1 MDELIRNFENK
12 MHLEG
17 KSEKTIKIYVASV
30 KEFFRWFNDSFGD
43 VEFKKLYRE
52 NILEYKSYLKN
63 VKICKRTGQNLNAKS
78 INAKL
83 SALIKYN
90 ELMQPGNIVI
100 SKADLIK
107 VQAEIISPTNITKKE
122 VEEFRQRVLQ
132 SEGCSAKRNYAIV
145 TIMAY
150 AGLRIS
156 EVLHLK
162 KVDVNTAASQIRVAD
177 GKGEKQRT
185 VIINSKVISAIRE
198 YQRSDNVESDYL
210 FHNSKGKILN
220 PSTINKVFDEFSVD
234 GYHIHPHMLR
244 HFFCYNA
251 LESGAYSIN
260 EVSNQARHTSIKTT
274 LKYLN
279 PNLEQIKKKSEFMKN
294 MQKRLESVEKS
305 ILGIQ

>member
-1 MDELIRNFENK
+1 MDELIREFENK
-12 MHLEG
+12 LRLEG
-17 KSEKTIKIYVASV
+17 KSDTTIKSYITSV
-30 KEFFRWFNDSFGD
+30 NVFFRWFNDSFGE
-43 VEFKKLYRE
+43 VGFKKLYRE

-63 VKICKRTGQNLNAKS
+63 VRTSKRTGQNLNAKT
-78 INAKL
+78 INVML
-83 SALIKYN
+83 SGLIKYN
-90 ELMQPGNIVI
+90 ELMQPDNIVI

-260 EVSNQARHTSIKTT
+260 EVSNQAGHTNIKTT

-279 PNLEQIKKKSEFMKN
+279 PNLEQIKKKSE
-294 MQKRLESVEKS
+294 L
-305 ILGIQ
+305 L

>member
-1 MDELIRNFENK
+1 MDELIREFENK
-12 MHLEG
+12 LRLEG
-17 KSEKTIKIYVASV
+17 KSDTTIKSYITSV
-30 KEFFRWFNDSFGD
+30 NVFFRWFNDSFGE
-43 VEFKKLYRE
+43 VGFKKLYRE

-63 VKICKRTGQNLNAKS
+63 VRTSKRTGQNLNAKS
-78 INAKL
+78 INVML
-83 SALIKYN
+83 SGLIKYN
-90 ELMQPGNIVI
+90 ELMQSDNIVI

-145 TIMAY
+145 TLMAY

-220 PSTINKVFDEFSVD
+220 ASTINKVFDEFSVD

-260 EVSNQARHTSIKTT
+260 EVSNQAGHTSIKTT

-279 PNLEQIKKKSEFMKN
+279 PNLEQIKKKSE
-294 MQKRLESVEKS
+294 L
-305 ILGIQ
+305 L

>member
-1 MDELIRNFENK
+1 MDELIREFENK
-12 MHLEG
+12 LRLEG
-17 KSEKTIKIYVASV
+17 KSDTTIKSYITSV
-30 KEFFRWFNDSFGD
+30 NVFFRWFNDSFGE
-43 VEFKKLYRE
+43 VGFKKLYRE

-63 VKICKRTGQNLNAKS
+63 VRTSKRTGQNLNAKS
-78 INAKL
+78 INVML
-83 SALIKYN
+83 SGLIKYN
-90 ELMQPGNIVI
+90 ELMEPDNIVI

-177 GKGEKQRT
+177 GKSEKQRT

-198 YQRSDNVESDYL
+198 YQRADNVESDYL

-220 PSTINKVFDEFSVD
+220 PSTINKVFDEFSID

-244 HFFCYNA
+244 HFLCYNA

-260 EVSNQARHTSIKTT
+260 EVSNQAGHTSIKTT

-279 PNLEQIKKKSEFMKN
+279 PNLEQIKKKSE
-294 MQKRLESVEKS
+294 L
-305 ILGIQ
+305 L

>member
-1 MDELIRNFENK
+1 MEQWIKDFVDRL
-12 MHLEG
+12 HLEG
-17 KSEKTIKIYVASV
+17 KSDKTIKQYSTSI
-30 KEFFRWFNDSFGD
+30 KEYFQWFYESYGD

-52 NILEYKSYLKN
+52 NILEYKNYLKN
-63 VKICKRTGQNLNAKS
+63 IKRSKRSGNNLDAKS
-78 INAKL
+78 VNSKL
-83 SALIKYN
+83 SALIKFN
-90 ELMQPGNIVI
+90 ELLQADNIVI

-107 VQAEIISPTNITKKE
+107 VQTEIISPTNITKKE
-122 VEEFRQRVLQ
+122 VEEFRQRILQ

-156 EVLHLK
+156 EVLQLK
-162 KVDVNTAASQIRVAD
+162 KVDINTTANQIRVTD

-185 VIINSKVISAIRE
+185 VIINSKTVSAIRE
-198 YQRSDNVESDYL
+198 YQKSDQVESEYL

-220 PSTINKVFDEFSVD
+220 PSTINKVFDEFSVE

-260 EVSNQARHTSIKTT
+260 EVSNQAGHTSIKTT
-274 LKYLN
+274 MRYLN
-279 PNLEQIKKKSEFMKN
+279 PNLDAIKKKAE
-294 MQKRLESVEKS
+294 L
-305 ILGIQ
+305 L

>member
-1 MDELIRNFENK
+1 MDELIREFENK
-12 MHLEG
+12 LRLEG
-17 KSEKTIKIYVASV
+17 KSDTTIKSYITSV
-30 KEFFRWFNDSFGD
+30 NVFFRWFNDSFGE
-43 VEFKKLYRE
+43 VGFKKLYRE

-63 VKICKRTGQNLNAKS
+63 VRTSKRTGQNLNAKS
-78 INAKL
+78 INVML
-83 SALIKYN
+83 SGLIKYN
-90 ELMQPGNIVI
+90 ELMQPDNIVI
-100 SKADLIK
+100 SKVDLIK

-132 SEGCSAKRNYAIV
+132 SEGCSVKRNYAIV

-156 EVLHLK
+156 EVLYLK

-198 YQRSDNVESDYL
+198 YQKSDNVESDYL

-220 PSTINKVFDEFSVD
+220 PSTINKVCDEFSVD

-260 EVSNQARHTSIKTT
+260 EVSNQAGHTSIKTT

-279 PNLEQIKKKSEFMKN
+279 PNLEQIKKKSE
-294 MQKRLESVEKS
+294 L
-305 ILGIQ
+305 L

>member
-1 MDELIRNFENK
+1 MDELIREFENK
-12 MHLEG
+12 LRLEG
-17 KSEKTIKIYVASV
+17 KSDTTIKSYITSV
-30 KEFFRWFNDSFGD
+30 NVFFRWFNDSFGE
-43 VEFKKLYRE
+43 VGFKKLYRE

-63 VKICKRTGQNLNAKS
+63 VRTSKRTGQNLNAKS
-78 INAKL
+78 INVML
-83 SALIKYN
+83 SGLIKYN
-90 ELMQPGNIVI
+90 ELMQPDNIVI

-162 KVDVNTAASQIRVAD
+162 KVDVNTAANQIRVAD

-198 YQRSDNVESDYL
+198 YQRADNVESDYL

-260 EVSNQARHTSIKTT
+260 EVSNQAGHTSIKTT

-279 PNLEQIKKKSEFMKN
+279 PNLEQIKKKSE
-294 MQKRLESVEKS
+294 L
-305 ILGIQ
+305 L

>member
-1 MDELIRNFENK
+1 MWQMEQWIKDFVDRL
-12 MHLEG
+12 HLEG
-17 KSEKTIKIYVASV
+17 KSDKTIKQYSTSI
-30 KEFFRWFNDSFGD
+30 KEYFQWFYESYGD

-52 NILEYKSYLKN
+52 NILEYKNYLKN
-63 VKICKRTGQNLNAKS
+63 IKRSKRSGNNLDAKS
-78 INAKL
+78 VNSKL
-83 SALIKYN
+83 SALIKFN
-90 ELMQPGNIVI
+90 ELLQADNIVI

-107 VQAEIISPTNITKKE
+107 VQTEIISPTNITKKE
-122 VEEFRQRVLQ
+122 VEEFRQRILQ

-156 EVLHLK
+156 EVLQLK
-162 KVDVNTAASQIRVAD
+162 KVDINTTANQIRVTD

-185 VIINSKVISAIRE
+185 VIINSKTVSAIRE
-198 YQRSDNVESDYL
+198 YQKSDQVESEYL

-220 PSTINKVFDEFSVD
+220 PSTINKVFDEFSVE

-260 EVSNQARHTSIKTT
+260 EVSNQAGHTSIKTT
-274 LKYLN
+274 MRYLN
-279 PNLEQIKKKSEFMKN
+279 PNLDAIKKKAE
-294 MQKRLESVEKS
+294 L
-305 ILGIQ
+305 L

>member
-1 MDELIRNFENK
+1 MEELIKDFESR
-12 MHLEG
+12 LYLDG
-17 KSEKTIKIYVASV
+17 KSDKTIRTYTTSMREYFK
-30 KEFFRWFNDSFGD
+30 WFYDSFGE

-52 NILEYKSYLKN
+52 NILEYKNYLKN
-63 VKICKRTGQNLNAKS
+63 IKRSPRSGNNLNAKT

-90 ELMQPGNIVI
+90 ELMQGDNIVI
-100 SKADLIK
+100 SKRDLIK

-122 VEEFRQRVLQ
+122 VEEFRQRILQ

-156 EVLHLK
+156 EVLNLK
-162 KVDVNTAASQIRVAD
+162 KTDINTIASQIRVAD

-185 VIINSKVISAIRE
+185 VIINSKIISAIRE
-198 YQRSDNVESDYL
+198 YEKSDKVDSEYL
-210 FHNSKGKILN
+210 FHNSRGKVLN
-220 PSTINKVFDEFSVD
+220 PSTINKVFDDFSAD
-234 GYHIHPHMLR
+234 GIHINPHALR

-260 EVSNQARHTSIKTT
+260 EVSNQAGHTSIKTT
-274 LKYLN
+274 MRYLN
-279 PNLEQIKKKSEFMKN
+279 PNLESIKKKAE
-294 MQKRLESVEKS
+294 L
-305 ILGIQ
+305 L

>member
-1 MDELIRNFENK
+1 MDELIREFENK
-12 MHLEG
+12 MRLEG
-17 KSEKTIKIYVASV
+17 KSDTTIKSYVTSV
-30 KEFFRWFNDSFGD
+30 NVFFRWFNDSFGE
-43 VEFKKLYRE
+43 VGFKKLYRE

-63 VKICKRTGQNLNAKS
+63 VRTSKRTGQNLNAKS
-78 INAKL
+78 INVML
-83 SALIKYN
+83 SGLIKYN
-90 ELMQPGNIVI
+90 ELLQPDNIVI
-100 SKADLIK
+100 SKVDLIK

-185 VIINSKVISAIRE
+185 VIINSKVVSAIRE
-198 YQRSDNVESDYL
+198 YQRSDNGESDYL
-210 FHNSKGKILN
+210 FHNSKGRILN

-260 EVSNQARHTSIKTT
+260 EVSNQAGHTSIKTT

-279 PNLEQIKKKSEFMKN
+279 PNLEQIKKKSE
-294 MQKRLESVEKS
+294 L
-305 ILGIQ
+305 L

>member
-1 MDELIRNFENK
+1 MDELIREFENK
-12 MHLEG
+12 LQLEG
-17 KSEKTIKIYVASV
+17 KSDTTIKSYITSV
-30 KEFFRWFNDSFGD
+30 NVFFRWFNDSFGE
-43 VEFKKLYRE
+43 VGFKKLYRE

-63 VKICKRTGQNLNAKS
+63 IRTSKRTGQNLNAKS
-78 INAKL
+78 INVML
-83 SALIKYN
+83 SGLIKYN
-90 ELMQPGNIVI
+90 ELMQPDNIVI

-162 KVDVNTAASQIRVAD
+162 KIDVNTAASQIRVAD

-220 PSTINKVFDEFSVD
+220 PSTINKVFDEFSID

-260 EVSNQARHTSIKTT
+260 EVSNQAGHTSIKTT

-279 PNLEQIKKKSEFMKN
+279 PNLEQIKKKSE
-294 MQKRLESVEKS
+294 L
-305 ILGIQ
+305 L

>member
-1 MDELIRNFENK
+1 MDELIREFENK
-12 MHLEG
+12 LRLEG
-17 KSEKTIKIYVASV
+17 KSDTTIKSYITSV
-30 KEFFRWFNDSFGD
+30 NVFFRWFNDSFGE
-43 VEFKKLYRE
+43 VGFKKLYRE

-63 VKICKRTGQNLNAKS
+63 VRTSKRTGQNLNAKT
-78 INAKL
+78 INVML
-83 SALIKYN
+83 SGLIKYN
-90 ELMQPGNIVI
+90 ELMQPDNIVI

-156 EVLHLK
+156 EVLNLK

-244 HFFCYNA
+244 HFFCYNS

-260 EVSNQARHTSIKTT
+260 EVSNQAGHTSIKTT

-279 PNLEQIKKKSEFMKN
+279 PNLEQIKKKSE
-294 MQKRLESVEKS
+294 L
-305 ILGIQ
+305 L

>member
-1 MDELIRNFENK
+1 MDKLIREFENK

-17 KSEKTIKIYVASV
+17 KSDTTIKSYTASV
-30 KEFFRWFNDSFGD
+30 KEFFRWFNDSFGE
-43 VEFKKLYRE
+43 VGFKKLYRE

-63 VKICKRTGQNLNAKS
+63 VKTCKRTGQNLNAKS

-90 ELMQPGNIVI
+90 ELMQPDNIAI

-107 VQAEIISPTNITKKE
+107 VQAEVISPTNITKKE

-162 KVDVNTAASQIRVAD
+162 KVDVNTAASQIRVA
-177 GKGEKQRT
+177 GGKQRT

-198 YQRSDNVESDYL
+198 YQRSDSVESEYL
-210 FHNSKGKILN
+210 FHNSKGKVLN
-220 PSTINKVFDEFSVD
+220 PSTINKVFNEFSAD

-260 EVSNQARHTSIKTT
+260 EVSNQAGHTSIKTT

-279 PNLEQIKKKSEFMKN
+279 PNLEQIKNKSE
-294 MQKRLESVEKS
+294 L
-305 ILGIQ
+305 L

>member
-1 MDELIRNFENK
+1 M
-12 MHLEG
+12 
-17 KSEKTIKIYVASV
+17 
-30 KEFFRWFNDSFGD
+30 
-43 VEFKKLYRE
+43 
-52 NILEYKSYLKN
+52 
-63 VKICKRTGQNLNAKS
+63 KICERTGQNLNAKS

-90 ELMQPGNIVI
+90 ELMQPDNIVI

-198 YQRSDNVESDYL
+198 YGDGKQREKLNKNKIFYNLFKKKNIYGQIKVNECKFRKYSQDYDMFTSMKELGHKGYLEDILEESLTSNAEEMVCNVEEMDKFIL
-210 FHNSKGKILN
+210 FLK
-220 PSTINKVFDEFSVD
+220 
-234 GYHIHPHMLR
+234 
-244 HFFCYNA
+244 
-251 LESGAYSIN
+251 SI
-260 EVSNQARHTSIKTT
+260 EG
-274 LKYLN
+274 
-279 PNLEQIKKKSEFMKN
+279 
-294 MQKRLESVEKS
+294 KRLYVEDQQYIKEEFETSS
-305 ILGIQ
+305 I

>member
-1 MDELIRNFENK
+1 MERWIKEFVDRL
-12 MHLEG
+12 HLEG
-17 KSEKTIKIYVASV
+17 KSDKTIKQYSV
-30 KEFFRWFNDSFGD
+30 SIKEYFQWFYESYGD

-52 NILEYKSYLKN
+52 NILEYKNYLKN
-63 VKICKRTGQNLNAKS
+63 IKRSKRSGNNLDAKTVNS
-78 INAKL
+78 KL
-83 SALIKYN
+83 SALIKFN
-90 ELMQPGNIVI
+90 ELLQADNIVV

-107 VQAEIISPTNITKKE
+107 VQTEIISPTNITKKE

-156 EVLHLK
+156 EVLALK
-162 KVDVNTAASQIRVAD
+162 KADVNTTANQIRVTD

-185 VIINSKVISAIRE
+185 VIINSKIVSAIRE
-198 YQRSDNVESDYL
+198 YEKSDSVESEYL

-220 PSTINKVFDEFSVD
+220 PSTINKVFDEFSVE

-260 EVSNQARHTSIKTT
+260 EVSNQAGHTSIKTT
-274 LKYLN
+274 MRYLN
-279 PNLEQIKKKSEFMKN
+279 PNLDAIKKKAE
-294 MQKRLESVEKS
+294 L
-305 ILGIQ
+305 L

>member
-1 MDELIRNFENK
+1 MEELMKEFETR

-17 KSEKTIKIYVASV
+17 KSDKTIRVYAVSMR
-30 KEFFRWFNDSFGD
+30 EYFQWFFDSYGD
-43 VEFKKLYRE
+43 VEYKKLYRE
-52 NILEYKSYLKN
+52 NILEYKNYLKN
-63 VKICKRTGQNLNAKS
+63 IKRSKWSGNNLNAKT

-83 SALIKYN
+83 AALIKFN
-90 ELMQPGNIVI
+90 ELMQADNIVI

-107 VQAEIISPTNITKKE
+107 VQTEIISPTNITKKE
-122 VEEFRQRVLQ
+122 VEEFRQRILQ

-156 EVLHLK
+156 EVLNLK
-162 KVDVNTAASQIRVAD
+162 KVDVNTTANQIRVAD

-185 VIINSKVISAIRE
+185 VIINSKIVSAIRE
-198 YQRSDNVESDYL
+198 YEKSDKVDSEYL

-220 PSTINKVFDEFSVD
+220 PSTINKVFDEFSAD
-234 GYHIHPHMLR
+234 GFHINPHALR

-260 EVSNQARHTSIKTT
+260 EVSNQAGHTSIKTT
-274 LKYLN
+274 MRYLN
-279 PNLEQIKKKSEFMKN
+279 PNLDAIKKKSE
-294 MQKRLESVEKS
+294 L
-305 ILGIQ
+305 L